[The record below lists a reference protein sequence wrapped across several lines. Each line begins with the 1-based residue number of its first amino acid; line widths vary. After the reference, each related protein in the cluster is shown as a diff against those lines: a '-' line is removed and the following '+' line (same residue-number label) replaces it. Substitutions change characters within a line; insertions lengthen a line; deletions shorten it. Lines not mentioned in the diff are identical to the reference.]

1 MQGEFTHASIVP
13 LIGGETLGAHAA
25 HGRAPEYF
33 LSYSPFQ
40 GNDQHILNYYKSKYE
55 SDIPYILLDQGGVHP
70 YAVDVVHSVCPC
82 AGLSMLSHGYGDHN
96 PNNRWMAES
105 TEYVLTNMKP
115 RVLWGENAPGF
126 AGKVGDTVR
135 NNLKRIGKE
144 NGYTMTVYRTR
155 SLLHGIPQVRE
166 RSFYFFWRDDK
177 VPMLNYYNR
186 PYTPIEELLTN
197 ISSNFQTDPINKK
210 TPSVDDPYYRYILEE
225 LEGGI
230 THAQFAQQI
239 PAESARNA
247 DVLAYIETKTNYLEV
262 AKWMEAKGYEKEV
275 AKCKYRHEKLAAG
288 GSIMRRNTIVPR
300 DYIGAFVG
308 HYPVMLAHPTQDRYI
323 NYREA
328 MTIMGMPQDFELV
341 GASPR
346 NANMI
351 CQNVPVQTAT
361 DMATEVVAYLK
372 GERKMLDTDYIVQ
385 YNHSQIC
392 TYEEKASLEA
402 FLA

>member
-1 MQGEFTHASIVP
+1 
-13 LIGGETLGAHAA
+13 
-25 HGRAPEYF
+25 
-33 LSYSPFQ
+33 
-40 GNDQHILNYYKSKYE
+40 
-55 SDIPYILLDQGGVHP
+55 
-70 YAVDVVHSVCPC
+70 
-82 AGLSMLSHGYGDHN
+82 
-96 PNNRWMAES
+96 
-105 TEYVLTNMKP
+105 
-115 RVLWGENAPGF
+115 
-126 AGKVGDTVR
+126 
-135 NNLKRIGKE
+135 LKRIGKE

-155 SLLHGIPQVRE
+155 SLLHGVPQVRE
-166 RSFYFFWRDDK
+166 RSFYFFWKDDK
-177 VPMLNYYNR
+177 VPLMNYYNR
-186 PYTPIEELLTN
+186 PYTPIEKLLTN
-197 ISSNFQTDPINKK
+197 ITSNFQTESINKK
-210 TPSVDDPYYRYILEE
+210 TPSKDDPYYRYILEE

-262 AKWMEAKGYEKEV
+262 AKWMEANGYAKEV
-275 AKCKYRHEKLAAG
+275 EKCKYRHEKLAAG

-308 HYPVMLAHPTQDRYI
+308 HYPVMLAHPVEDRYI

-328 MTIMGMPQDFELV
+328 MTIMGLPQDFELV
-341 GASPR
+341 DASPR

-372 GERKMLDTDYIVQ
+372 GERPMLNTDYIVQ
-385 YNHSQIC
+385 YNHSQTS
-392 TYEEKASLEA
+392 TYEERATLEA